1 MLRVVARHAR
11 YNAAGAI
18 GRRNMSLIITKDS
31 PEIYEYPPAKT
42 NTLLNIAQKAQ
53 IHVVERLG
61 RFHTAHTSGLYVA
74 IPLIDR
80 VVAVVD
86 EREMVVQ
93 ISPQHAITK
102 DNVTINLSGVVC
114 VRVSDPMKFTYNIQ
128 RPLFALINLAESSM
142 RAECGKLTLDELLHT
157 RATLNKGIQHAM
169 AHTEDNWGVAVLRYE
184 VTDIL
189 PDERVSKSL
198 NLQSLAE
205 REKRQEIIKA
215 EGDRQ
220 AQQTRA
226 EGEAYDIERQASAN
240 ATAIKLDADARA
252 YAIAKIAEAINCPMG
267 KESMRVDLAKEYF
280 DTLSKLGDK
289 SRLIMIPEDA
299 SDVTKMISRATA
311 VASDILGMHDVTVP
325 KDTTPIRNTTP
336 TSKSKSK

>member
-1 MLRVVARHAR
+1 MLRVITHARHLSGRPHITRR
-11 YNAAGAI
+11 YLSQV
-18 GRRNMSLIITKDS
+18 MVTKDT
-31 PEIYEYPPAKT
+31 PEIYDYPPEKA
-42 NTLLNIAQKAQ
+42 NTVLNIAQKAQ
-53 IHVVERLG
+53 VHVIERLG
-61 RFHTAHTSGLYVA
+61 RFHTTKTSGMYFA
-74 IPLIDR
+74 FPLIDR
-80 VVAVVD
+80 IIAVVD

-114 VRVSDPMKFTYNIQ
+114 VRVSDPLKFAYKIQ

-157 RATLNKGIQHAM
+157 RATLNKGIRDAM
-169 AHTEDNWGVAVLRYE
+169 AHTNDNWGVDVLRYE
-184 VTDIL
+184 VTDIH
-189 PDERVSKSL
+189 PDARVSASL

-226 EGEAYDIERQASAN
+226 EGQAFDIERQASAN
-240 ATAIKLDADARA
+240 AKAIKLGADAQA
-252 YAIAKIAEAINCPMG
+252 YAIIKIAEALRSDMG
-267 KESMRVDLAKEYF
+267 RESVQIDLAKGYF
-280 DTLSKLGDK
+280 ETLSKLGEK

-299 SDVTKMISRATA
+299 SDVSKMITRATS
-311 VASDILGMHDVTVP
+311 VASDILGGMGLGSD
-325 KDTTPIRNTTP
+325 K
-336 TSKSKSK
+336 KS